1 MWAVIYILKL
11 SGYELTPQT
20 PYFDSLTFSSLQLTL
35 FLVLSLISVAAAFTM
50 WNLRKAGFYIY
61 FATQFLLFNLPLLF
75 TGSESFDLNELFF
88 TTLFIFFYGI
98 NLGIMKK

>member
-1 MWAVIYILKL
+1 MLAVTYILKL
-11 SGYELTPQT
+11 SGYEFTQQT
-20 PYFDSLTFSSLQLTL
+20 TYFNSLTFTSLQLTL
-35 FLVLSLISVAAAFTM
+35 LLFLNLISVAAAFAM
-50 WNLRKAGFYIY
+50 WHLRKAGFYIY

-98 NLGIMKK
+98 NLRLMRK